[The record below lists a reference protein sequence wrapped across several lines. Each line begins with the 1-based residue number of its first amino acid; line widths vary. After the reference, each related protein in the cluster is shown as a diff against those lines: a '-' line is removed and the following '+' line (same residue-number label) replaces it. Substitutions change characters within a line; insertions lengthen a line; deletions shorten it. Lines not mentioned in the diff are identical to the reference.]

1 MMNAFTDIL
10 KSLAPTVASALLGP
24 LGGMAVAAIGQ
35 VIGLEG
41 ATTES
46 ITKAF
51 AEGKITPEHLAE
63 IKKLELQY
71 QNDEKER
78 GFKYVELE
86 FKDRD
91 SARQMQIATKSE
103 VPAYLTF
110 LITVGFFGILGWMLS
125 NPTISYPAPIMVM
138 LGSLGT
144 AWIACI
150 QYWFGTTRSSSDKT
164 TLLAQA
170 QPIK

>member
-1 MMNAFTDIL
+1 MNAFTDIL

-24 LGGMAVAAIGQ
+24 LGGVAVAAIGKI
-35 VIGLEG
+35 IGVDD
-41 ATTES
+41 ATTAD

-51 AEGKITPEHLAE
+51 QDGKITPEHLAE
-63 IKKLELQY
+63 IKKLEMQY

-78 GFKYVELE
+78 GFKYTELE

-91 SARQMQIATKSE
+91 SARQMQIATKSQ
-103 VPAYLTF
+103 VPAALTF
-110 LITVGFFGILGWMLS
+110 LITTGFFGILSWMLS
-125 NPTISYPAPIMVM
+125 NPTVTYPSPIMVM

-150 QYWFGTTRSSSDKT
+150 QYWFGTTRGSSDKNA
-164 TLLAQA
+164 LLANA
-170 QPIK
+170 QPPRP